1 MARARAFLDL
11 WRGMLDD
18 DAAPDVDAAC
28 LFVSSPARPFFPTQ
42 CPATKA
48 DSEQDHVF
56 HIPTPMMDLLSNPL
70 ADAPFSAMATQG
82 YIQTTLIWVVYAIAV
97 VLLLAIASLFV
108 YLYQAHQERSAYV
121 TIVCIF
127 TITCLLATV
136 LLLPVDVA
144 LVSSTTSSKLGR
156 RKEWATQDKVDNI
169 THTLRIV
176 YYLLYSL
183 DALLCLLVIPFT
195 YFWYEEY
202 DEVAQDEGSQTFA
215 SRFWAAAKYTVVF
228 VLLCVALFLVGFFV
242 PVARHRKG
250 AHFDLDFF
258 KNLLSENHGERALT
272 FALGLLITIGVI
284 IYCFYTAAG
293 LALLPLTLIKSA
305 PGISAPALNQSSTAQ
320 LESNQER
327 QRQLEGRAQ
336 GNPDGLSSK
345 DQRELDA
352 LVREERTLRRHQRL
366 AQESSGENQNFF
378 YKVWLKLGAI
388 LRPIKLIL
396 GLLLVVVVLLIWVS
410 MLITGIDKAK
420 NSICKKHCGHLLGHI
435 NIFNPVNWVLVQT
448 AKVFPIDYIIFLLIT
463 MLFFTASVIGIATI
477 GIRVFWITV
486 FRIRKAH
493 TSPQALL
500 IATVMLTL
508 MTLAT
513 NYSIAM
519 LVAPQY
525 ATFGPQT
532 FCDHPI
538 HPGGQP
544 DCSNH
549 RNHIIACTETT
560 KNSAARNVCTPSV
573 ASTFLNRITVNFP
586 FLGEVDFWAQF
597 AFMGIFLLAFILL
610 LFRTPKLSDPDEE
623 EDAIDEEEEGLLA
636 STGRR
641 FGATWQDITGRV
653 SQDGRKGQPSRRD
666 MRDEGAEV
674 ND

>member
-1 MARARAFLDL
+1 
-11 WRGMLDD
+11 
-18 DAAPDVDAAC
+18 
-28 LFVSSPARPFFPTQ
+28 
-42 CPATKA
+42 
-48 DSEQDHVF
+48 
-56 HIPTPMMDLLSNPL
+56 
-70 ADAPFSAMATQG
+70 MATQG

-97 VLLLAIASLFV
+97 VVLLGIASLFV
-108 YLYQAHQERSAYV
+108 YLYQTHRDRSAYV
-121 TIVCIF
+121 TTVCIF

-144 LVSSTTSSKLGR
+144 LVSSTTSSKLGQ
-156 RKEWATQDKVDNI
+156 RKDWATQDKVDNI
-169 THTLRIV
+169 TFTLRVV

-183 DALLCLLVIPFT
+183 DAVLCLLVIPFT

-202 DEVAQDEGSQTFA
+202 DEVAHEEGSQTFG
-215 SRFWAAAKYTVVF
+215 SRFWAAFKYTVVF
-228 VLLCVALFLVGFFV
+228 VFLCVALFLVGFFV
-242 PVARHRKG
+242 PVAKHRKG
-250 AHFDLDFF
+250 AHFGLDFF

-272 FALGLLITIGVI
+272 FALGLLITIGII

-293 LALLPLTLIKSA
+293 LALLPLMLIKSA
-305 PGISAPALNQSSTAQ
+305 PSVSAPALNESSTAQ

-366 AQESSGENQNFF
+366 AQESSGENQHFF
-378 YKVWLKLGAI
+378 YKLWIKVGAI

-396 GLLLVVVVLLIWVS
+396 GILLVVVVLLIFAS

-420 NSICKKHCGHLLGHI
+420 NSICKRHCGYLLGHI
-435 NIFNPVNWVLVQT
+435 NIFQPVNWLLVTT

-477 GIRVFWITV
+477 GIRLLWITI

-500 IATVMLTL
+500 MATVMLTL

-532 FCDHPI
+532 FCDHPAQ
-538 HPGGQP
+538 PGQQP

-549 RNHIIACTETT
+549 KSHIIACTETT

-573 ASTFLNRITVNFP
+573 ASTFLNRVTVNFP
-586 FLGEVDFWAQF
+586 FFGVVDFWAQF
-597 AFMGIFLLAFILL
+597 VFLGIFLLAFVLL
-610 LFRTPKLSDPDEE
+610 LFKTPKLAESDDD
-623 EDAIDEEEEGLLA
+623 DAIEEEEEGLLA

-653 SQDGRKGQPSRRD
+653 SHDGRNDHSSGRGTRD
-666 MRDEGAEV
+666 GGAER
-674 ND
+674 DY

>member
-1 MARARAFLDL
+1 MA
-11 WRGMLDD
+11 
-18 DAAPDVDAAC
+18 
-28 LFVSSPARPFFPTQ
+28 
-42 CPATKA
+42 
-48 DSEQDHVF
+48 
-56 HIPTPMMDLLSNPL
+56 
-70 ADAPFSAMATQG
+70 SAG
-82 YIQTTLIWVVYAIAV
+82 YIQITLIWVVYAIAV

-108 YLYQAHQERSAYV
+108 YLYQTHREKSAYV
-121 TIVCIF
+121 TTVCIF

-156 RKEWATQDKVDNI
+156 RKDWATQDKIDNI
-169 THTLRIV
+169 TYTLKIV

-183 DALLCLLVIPFT
+183 DALLCLLIIPFT

-202 DEVAQDEGSQTFA
+202 DEVAHEDGSQTFG
-215 SRFWAAAKYTVVF
+215 SRFWGAAKYTAVF
-228 VLLCVALFLVGFFV
+228 LFICIALFLVGFFI
-242 PVARHRKG
+242 PVARHREG

-258 KNLLSENHGERALT
+258 KSLLAENRPERALT

-305 PGISAPALNQSSTAQ
+305 PGISAPALNESTTSQ

-352 LVREERTLRRHQRL
+352 LVREERTLRRQQRL
-366 AQESSGENQNFF
+366 AQESSGEGQNFF
-378 YKVWLKLGAI
+378 HKVWLKLGAI

-396 GLLLVVVVLLIWVS
+396 GLLLVVVVLLIFVS

-420 NSICKKHCGHLLGHI
+420 NSICKKHCGYVLSHL
-435 NIFNPVNWVLVQT
+435 NIFQPINWVLVKS
-448 AKVFPIDYIIFLLIT
+448 AKVFPIDYVIFLLIT
-463 MLFFTASVIGIATI
+463 MLFFSASVIGIATI
-477 GIRVFWITV
+477 GIRLLWITI

-513 NYSIAM
+513 NYAIAM

-532 FCDHPI
+532 FCDHPAQ
-538 HPGGQP
+538 PGGQP
-544 DCSNH
+544 DCTH
-549 RNHIIACTETT
+549 HKKHIVPCTETAEN
-560 KNSAARNVCTPSV
+560 NSARNVCTPSV
-573 ASTFLNRITVNFP
+573 GSTFLNRVTINFP
-586 FLGEVDFWAQF
+586 FFGVVDFWAQF
-597 AFMGIFLLAFILL
+597 VFMGIFLIAFVLL
-610 LFRTPKLSDPDEE
+610 LFRTPKLGDPDAE
-623 EDAIDEEEEGLLA
+623 EDAIEEEEEGLLA

-653 SQDGRKGQPSRRD
+653 SHDGRKGQAQGRGTRD
-666 MRDEGAEV
+666 DADRD
-674 ND
+674 D

>member
-1 MARARAFLDL
+1 MD
-11 WRGMLDD
+11 
-18 DAAPDVDAAC
+18 P
-28 LFVSSPARPFFPTQ
+28 SSST
-42 CPATKA
+42 
-48 DSEQDHVF
+48 
-56 HIPTPMMDLLSNPL
+56 
-70 ADAPFSAMATQG
+70 MATQG
-82 YIQTTLIWVVYAIAV
+82 YIQTTLIWVVYAVAV
-97 VLLLAIASLFV
+97 VLLLAIASFFV
-108 YLYQAHQERSAYV
+108 YLYQTHRDRSAYV
-121 TIVCIF
+121 TTVCIF

-156 RKEWATQDKVDNI
+156 RKEWATQDKVDHI
-169 THTLRIV
+169 TYTLRIV

-183 DALLCLLVIPFT
+183 DAVLCLLVIPFT

-202 DEVAQDEGSQTFA
+202 DEVAEEEGSQTFG
-215 SRFWAAAKYTVVF
+215 SRFWGAFKYTIVF
-228 VLLCVALFLVGFFV
+228 IILCVALFLVGFFV
-242 PVARHRKG
+242 PVAKHRKG
-250 AHFDLDFF
+250 AHFGLDFF
-258 KNLLSENHGERALT
+258 KNLLSENAGERALT

-284 IYCFYTAAG
+284 LYCFYTAAG
-293 LALLPLTLIKSA
+293 LAVLPLTLIKSA
-305 PGISAPALNQSSTAQ
+305 PGISAPALNESTTAQ

-336 GNPDGLSSK
+336 GNPEGLSSK

-366 AQESSGENQNFF
+366 AQESSGEGQNFF
-378 YKVWLKLGAI
+378 YRVWLKTGAV

-396 GLLLVVVVLLIWVS
+396 GLLLVVVVLLIFTS

-420 NSICKKHCGHLLGHI
+420 NSICAAHCGYLLGHV
-435 NIFNPVNWVLVQT
+435 NIFQPINWLLVKT

-463 MLFFTASVIGIATI
+463 MLFFCASVIGIATI
-477 GIRVFWITV
+477 GIRLLWITI

-500 IATVMLTL
+500 MATVMLTL

-538 HPGGQP
+538 QPGQQP
-544 DCSNH
+544 DCSSH
-549 RNHIIACTETT
+549 KYHIIACTETT
-560 KNSAARNVCTPSV
+560 KNSAAKNVCTPSV
-573 ASTFLNRITVNFP
+573 ASTFLNRVTVNFP
-586 FLGEVDFWAQF
+586 FFGVIDFWAQF
-597 AFMGIFLLAFILL
+597 AFLGIFLIAFVLL
-610 LFRTPKLSDPDEE
+610 LFRTPKLSEDDDD
-623 EDAIDEEEEGLLA
+623 DAIEEEEEGLLA

-653 SQDGRKGQPSRRD
+653 SHDGRKGQSSGRG
-666 MRDEGAEV
+666 MRDGEGGD
-674 ND
+674 N

>member
-1 MARARAFLDL
+1 
-11 WRGMLDD
+11 
-18 DAAPDVDAAC
+18 
-28 LFVSSPARPFFPTQ
+28 
-42 CPATKA
+42 
-48 DSEQDHVF
+48 
-56 HIPTPMMDLLSNPL
+56 MDLRSSISAHESLST
-70 ADAPFSAMATQG
+70 MATQG

-108 YLYQAHQERSAYV
+108 YLYQTHRERSAYV
-121 TIVCIF
+121 TTVCIF

-169 THTLRIV
+169 TFTLRVV

-183 DALLCLLVIPFT
+183 DAVLCLLVIPFT
-195 YFWYEEY
+195 YFWYEDY
-202 DEVAQDEGSQTFA
+202 DEVAQEEGSQTFT
-215 SRFWAAAKYTVVF
+215 SRFWAAFKYTIVF

-250 AHFDLDFF
+250 AHFGLDFF
-258 KNLLSENHGERALT
+258 KRLLSENHGERALT
-272 FALGLLITIGVI
+272 FALGLLITIGII

-305 PGISAPALNQSSTAQ
+305 PSVSAPALNQSTTAQ

-378 YKVWLKLGAI
+378 YKVWLKIGAI

-396 GLLLVVVVLLIWVS
+396 GLLLVVVVLLIFAS

-420 NSICKKHCGHLLGHI
+420 NSICKAHCGYLLGHT
-435 NIFNPVNWVLVQT
+435 NIFQPINWLLVQT
-448 AKVFPIDYIIFLLIT
+448 SKVFPIDYIIFMLIT

-477 GIRVFWITV
+477 GIRLLWITL

-538 HPGGQP
+538 HPGEQP

-549 RNHIIACTETT
+549 KYHIIACTETT

-573 ASTFLNRITVNFP
+573 ASTFLNRVTVNFP
-586 FLGEVDFWAQF
+586 FFGVVDFWAQF
-597 AFMGIFLLAFILL
+597 AFMAIFLLAFVLL
-610 LFRTPKLSDPDEE
+610 LFRTPKLTEDDD
-623 EDAIDEEEEGLLA
+623 EDAIEEEEEGLLA

-653 SQDGRKGQPSRRD
+653 SQDGRKSQPSGRG
-666 MRDEGAEV
+666 MRDGDEG
-674 ND
+674 DD